1 MTAKRRKSARAFTL
15 VEVMGAILILLV
27 AALGASAYRYHAA
40 LDTRKA
46 AAHAGAARVCLLL
59 CESWRGVKGIET
71 YNPTTHFGSDLAIT
85 TITETGGLEYQYK
98 GAGFTL
104 LGGYTVVANGID
116 YYALLSWK
124 DIGTGLR
131 ALNVVVAWSPVGQ
144 SSTTVDYYAY
154 KNSFKLTT
162 YTSN

>member
-1 MTAKRRKSARAFTL
+1 MTVKRHKSAAGFTL
-15 VEVMGAILILLV
+15 VEIMGAILILLV
-27 AALGASAYRYHAA
+27 AALGASAYRYHAT

-46 AAHAGAARVCLLL
+46 AARAGAARICLLL

-71 YNPTTHFGSDLAIT
+71 YNPTAYFGSDLAIT
-85 TITETGGLEYQYK
+85 TITDSSGLEYQYK
-98 GAGFTL
+98 DAGFTL
-104 LGGYTVVANGID
+104 LGGYTVVANGIN

-124 DIGTGLR
+124 DISTGLR
-131 ALNVVVAWSPVGQ
+131 ALNAVVAWSPVGQ